1 MPDTYDDMYI
11 NMYLNYRRNVI
22 FVPLWFALLLPNVQD
37 QSLIIINDLGE
48 LTRCAKVEKQNE

>member
-1 MPDTYDDMYI
+1 MPDTYDD
-11 NMYLNYRRNVI
+11 MYLNYRRNVI

-48 LTRCAKVEKQNE
+48 LMRCAKVGKQNE